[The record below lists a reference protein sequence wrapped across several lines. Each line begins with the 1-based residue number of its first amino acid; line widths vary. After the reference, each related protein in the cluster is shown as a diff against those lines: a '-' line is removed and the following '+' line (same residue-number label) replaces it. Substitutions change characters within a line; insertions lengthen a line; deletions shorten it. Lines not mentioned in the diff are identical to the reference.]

1 MKKYILVLL
10 LFSGSLKAGD
20 WLKTFGFGKQDTPQ
34 DDVERGRKVAALAT
48 KNPLSFREW
57 SRRKNYKK
65 EEGFLVVFDETTMV
79 DEEGFEVVPNQ
90 GNEIITTHV
99 DSLDEIASSGKD
111 HLGDELCEVPVP
123 AFQRTRINGQEV
135 VLSKSGI
142 PRAVEQD
149 DVVLVEESPPS
160 ITKQRSGREVAVLEQ
175 PRFLRQQSTVADE
188 AKLNSARLDGDNDI
202 NYKNIQDCCFGFL
215 TWIGV
220 IDRSKSTKLS

>member
-10 LFSGSLKAGD
+10 LFSGSLKAASWFRTVEQG
-20 WLKTFGFGKQDTPQ
+20 TSQ
-34 DDVERGRKVAALAT
+34 DDAERGLAIAALAT

-57 SRRKNYKK
+57 SRRKNYKN

-135 VLSKSGI
+135 VLSKSGM
-142 PRAVEQD
+142 PRTREQEDGLVQVEG
-149 DVVLVEESPPS
+149 S
-160 ITKQRSGREVAVLEQ
+160 Q
-175 PRFLRQQSTVADE
+175 PLRQQSTVADE
-188 AKLNSARLDGDNDI
+188 ARLKSVRLDDDNDTI
-202 NYKNIQDCCFGFL
+202 CNKVKECCYGCL
-215 TWIGV
+215 VLIGL